1 MEAHGIWALLRGLCL
16 HGIVFGLGP
25 FPHGP
30 NGLEGLDAIESE
42 VFCLACARGQNLDC
56 RPVGQARVA
65 KLRSLSIVQGRA
77 GMWATSPL
85 QVPLLSEA
93 LEVGH
98 SEIWH

>member
-1 MEAHGIWALLRGLCL
+1 MKALGLWPVHGGLCL
-16 HGIVFGLGP
+16 QGTTFGP
-25 FPHGP
+25 DSFPHGP